1 MNWKLLKRPRVLIL
15 IFFLFIAY
23 LSINPSFGREGVAI
37 KSVEEFSDAS
47 LAGIKVPPHINPKNR
62 EIIQT
67 INGVEVQDIDSYL
80 SELDKAAFN
89 KSLTIATDKDTYTL
103 VKKTDHLGI
112 IVGEVVNSNIRKG
125 LDLEGGTR
133 VILQPKDE
141 LTDEQF
147 KTLMDVMENRL
158 NAFGLSDVPIRKA
171 SDLLG
176 NDFVIVEVAGATRED
191 VEELIASQGKFEAKI
206 GNETVF
212 TGSKEDVTFVCKDD
226 GTCSGVT
233 NCRQAEEGYTCSFE
247 FAVHLSPQA
256 AKNHAAV
263 TSKLDLSSN
272 NSRYLSKPLDLYIDG
287 KFISDLQIAAGLKG
301 AEAAQI
307 SISGPGFG
315 ATEQEAIENTLT
327 EMNKL
332 QTILLTG
339 SLPTSLEIIELKSI
353 SPVLGESFFKN
364 ALIAGLAALIAVCIV
379 IFLRY
384 KKIKVIIPMIITL
397 FSEIFIIIGLAAL
410 FKQSIDSAAIAGIIA
425 AIGTGLDDQI
435 VIADEIVKGQQ
446 DTIRQS
452 IKKAFFIIFVAF
464 AATVAAMLPLL
475 WAGAGLLK
483 GFALATIAGVVI
495 GVFITRPAY
504 AAVLEEIM

>member
-133 VILQPKDE
+133 VILQPKE
-141 LTDEQF
+141 KLTDEQF

-206 GNETVF
+206 G
-212 TGSKEDVTFVCKDD
+212 
-226 GTCSGVT
+226 
-233 NCRQAEEGYTCSFE
+233 
-247 FAVHLSPQA
+247 
-256 AKNHAAV
+256 
-263 TSKLDLSSN
+263 
-272 NSRYLSKPLDLYIDG
+272 
-287 KFISDLQIAAGLKG
+287 
-301 AEAAQI
+301 
-307 SISGPGFG
+307 
-315 ATEQEAIENTLT
+315 
-327 EMNKL
+327 
-332 QTILLTG
+332 
-339 SLPTSLEIIELKSI
+339 
-353 SPVLGESFFKN
+353 
-364 ALIAGLAALIAVCIV
+364 
-379 IFLRY
+379 
-384 KKIKVIIPMIITL
+384 
-397 FSEIFIIIGLAAL
+397 
-410 FKQSIDSAAIAGIIA
+410 
-425 AIGTGLDDQI
+425 
-435 VIADEIVKGQQ
+435 
-446 DTIRQS
+446 
-452 IKKAFFIIFVAF
+452 
-464 AATVAAMLPLL
+464 
-475 WAGAGLLK
+475 
-483 GFALATIAGVVI
+483 
-495 GVFITRPAY
+495 
-504 AAVLEEIM
+504 